1 MARGLA
7 KRNRPAA
14 AKAEPAL
21 APAVEEG
28 APLEAGP
35 ESEPKHKYHKS
46 ALPPD
51 KITLQCA
58 D

>member
-14 AKAEPAL
+14 AKAAP
-21 APAVEEG
+21 APAVEDG
-28 APLEAGP
+28 ALPEAEPQAEP
-35 ESEPKHKYHKS
+35 EHKYHKS

-51 KITLQCA
+51 KVTLQCA